1 MYVFKCFSR
10 IFELKNLNR
19 NYWINNKKN
28 KSNPMLLGYPNLQ
41 SLLRLITPATP
52 RRRNLYYL
60 HLKMW
65 QLRLRKII
73 YLHQVNQ
80 PIESKRYLILSQQVR
95 IYLGLNL
102 KNSYSVPFPKSNQ
115 SPNLLIFSSISIA
128 FSSGFHPIGVVVVAG
143 LGEGGESPEVLSI
156 KEEDWTTT
164 QTGKWWQRDL
174 FSSCIYITSTLLWWC
189 VSLGRCRIEKLTTS
203 NVLWHFPPAVPS
215 NLLHVAL
222 GITFLMEFQ
231 LHLFLA

>member
-52 RRRNLYYL
+52 RRRNLHYL

-80 PIESKRYLILSQQVR
+80 PIESKRYLTLSQQVC

-128 FSSGFHPIGVVVVAG
+128 FSSGFHPTGVVVVAG
-143 LGEGGESPEVLSI
+143 LGEGGRVSRSSLHKGGRLDNYS
-156 KEEDWTTT
+156 DW
-164 QTGKWWQRDL
+164 K
-174 FSSCIYITSTLLWWC
+174 
-189 VSLGRCRIEKLTTS
+189 V
-203 NVLWHFPPAVPS
+203 
-215 NLLHVAL
+215 VAERPV
-222 GITFLMEFQ
+222 FK
-231 LHLFLA
+231 LHLHNKHTALMVCFFGQAKNWEADNFQRSLALPSCCTI